1 MSKSWNQKPDGHKP
15 IRKSDKDNWKRK
27 IRNGKDEDEDE

>member
-15 IRKSDKDNWKRK
+15 IRRKSDEDDWKRK
-27 IRNGKDEDEDE
+27 VNHEEDDDE